1 MLYLWLLICK
11 TLEGFS
17 FACQTRGN
25 LFSKL
30 IFTSTV
36 NYIILVLKALLAR
49 KFDMMD
55 SSYLTTYWK
64 AWGTD
69 QYSSMHAFGWL
80 WLTVV
85 MVEFHKSVRIWSF
98 PYCSFSPIVAHA
110 LRMVSVFRNH
120 RQKGTDEKAHMRNQK
135 EIETYTFFL
144 FYSKLLSPLCL
155 HKATSN
161 YMYHD

>member
-1 MLYLWLLICK
+1 MLYVWLLICN

-17 FACQTRGN
+17 FACQTRGS

-36 NYIILVLKALLAR
+36 NYTILVLKALLAR
-49 KFDMMD
+49 KFYMID

-64 AWGTD
+64 ASGTD

-98 PYCSFSPIVAHA
+98 PYCSFRPVVAHA

-120 RQKGTDEKAHMRNQK
+120 RQKGTNEKAHMR
-135 EIETYTFFL
+135 THTFFY
-144 FYSKLLSPLCL
+144 FTANCFHHVSPQS
-155 HKATSN
+155 H
-161 YMYHD
+161 